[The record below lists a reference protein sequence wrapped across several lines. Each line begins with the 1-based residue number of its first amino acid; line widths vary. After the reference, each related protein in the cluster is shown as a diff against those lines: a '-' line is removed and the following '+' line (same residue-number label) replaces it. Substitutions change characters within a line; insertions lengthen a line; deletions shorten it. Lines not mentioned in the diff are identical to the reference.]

1 MAEALLKLHVTP
13 RGSKNEITGWRDD
26 TLCVKITA
34 PPVEGAANAAI
45 VKFIADALG
54 IRRSQVEIATGEK
67 SREKT
72 LRVSGLSQDEMCSR
86 LDGAQAKSHQ

>member
-1 MAEALLKLHVTP
+1 MADALLKLHVIP
-13 RGSKNEITGWRDD
+13 RGSRNEISGWRGD

-45 VKFIADALG
+45 VKFVADSLG
-54 IRRSQVEIATGEK
+54 LRKSQVELVSGDK

-72 LRVSGLSQDEMCSR
+72 VRIIGLSESDIRAR
-86 LDGAQAKSHQ
+86 LGA

>member
-1 MAEALLKLHVTP
+1 MAETLLKLHVTP
-13 RGSKNEITGWRDD
+13 RGSRNEVIGWRND

-54 IRRSQVEIATGEK
+54 IRKSQIELVSGEK

-72 LRVSGLSQDEMCSR
+72 LRVTGLTDTEIR
-86 LDGAQAKSHQ
+86 ARIG

>member
-1 MAEALLKLHVTP
+1 MADTLLKLHVTP
-13 RGSKNEITGWRDD
+13 RGSRNEVIGWRND

-54 IRRSQVEIATGEK
+54 VRKSQVELISGEK

-72 LRVSGLSQDEMCSR
+72 LRVLGLSHEDMR
-86 LDGAQAKSHQ
+86 ARIG

>member
-13 RGSKNEITGWRDD
+13 RGSRNEISGWRGD

-45 VKFIADALG
+45 VKFVADSLG
-54 IRRSQVEIATGEK
+54 LRKSQVELVSGDK

-72 LRVSGLSQDEMCSR
+72 LRITGLSDSDIHAR
-86 LDGAQAKSHQ
+86 LGA

>member
-1 MAEALLKLHVTP
+1 MPETILKLHVTP
-13 RGSKNEITGWRDD
+13 RGSKNEITGRRGD

-45 VKFIADALG
+45 IKFIADALG
-54 IRRSQVEIATGEK
+54 VRKSQIEIISGEK

-72 LRVSGLSQDEMCSR
+72 LKITGLSRGDLIAR
-86 LDGAQAKSHQ
+86 LT